1 MNKKKYFLIY
11 LPCIFAFIIFV
22 CFALVISNKTVQK
35 NTYGQKINA
44 KDTWKKVMADS
55 ANKSEISVS
64 VTGNAPGQIHSD
76 PECRPAAILPGRR
89 NRPALNFQ

>member
-64 VTGNAPGQIHSD
+64 VNKEKIKQIQKKTYMSD
-76 PECRPAAILPGRR
+76 
-89 NRPALNFQ
+89 NLNLMIQMDIVKE

>member
-11 LPCIFAFIIFV
+11 LAGVFFAFIIFV

-35 NTYGQKINA
+35 STYGQKINA

-64 VTGNAPGQIHSD
+64 VNKEKIKQIQKKHT
-76 PECRPAAILPGRR
+76 
-89 NRPALNFQ
+89 